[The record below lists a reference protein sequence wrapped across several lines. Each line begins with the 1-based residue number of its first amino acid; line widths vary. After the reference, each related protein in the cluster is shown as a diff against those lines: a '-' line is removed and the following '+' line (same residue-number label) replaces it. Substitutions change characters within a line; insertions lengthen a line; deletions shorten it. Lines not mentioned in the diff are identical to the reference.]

1 MRGGHVI
8 VEKLAVIRQVFTI
21 ITKAQHELSLFQ
33 MGGIQSHIGHGVSPD
48 KAYISLLNKLSDA
61 GYHISKETRDKL
73 PVRAVPAYIVKNTGI
88 PFNGGP
94 HVYSAVMEYSNSTRT
109 WRAFL
114 AVYESCA

>member
-1 MRGGHVI
+1 MF
-8 VEKLAVIRQVFTI
+8 AI
-21 ITKAQHELSLFQ
+21 ITKAQLELSLFQ
-33 MGGIQSHIGHGVSPD
+33 MGGIQSYIGHGVSPD

-61 GYHISKETRDKL
+61 GYHVSEETRNKL

-94 HVYSAVMEYSNSTRT
+94 LMYSAVIEYSNSTRT

-114 AVYESCA
+114 AAYESCA